1 MGVEQGLNVVLV
13 MVSVTVETDPEGPP
27 GTAVAVG

>member
-13 MVSVTVETDPEGPP
+13 MVSVMVERELGTTV
-27 GTAVAVG
+27 VVG